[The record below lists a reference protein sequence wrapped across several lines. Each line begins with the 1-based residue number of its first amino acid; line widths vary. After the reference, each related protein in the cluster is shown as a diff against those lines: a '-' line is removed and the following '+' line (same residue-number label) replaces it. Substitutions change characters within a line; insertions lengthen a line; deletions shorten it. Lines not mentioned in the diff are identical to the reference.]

1 MKRTLLTFV
10 VTSLLATTAFAD
22 PIHDAAYDGD
32 LAGVQ
37 AELDKGADV
46 NAKLENADPLRKH
59 VGKGYTPLHNAAI
72 KGREEIAELLIAAG
86 ADVNAKGVDEWTPL
100 HWAARKGR
108 EGVTELLIT
117 KGAVVNSKANDGK
130 TPLDWAIQKSRT
142 ETADILRKHGGKTAE
157 ELEEIFHV
165 IEDGDLEAVNKA
177 ISDGFDFNNAIYEGQ
192 TPLHMAVDWGHKKIV
207 ELLLVNG
214 VDVNAKDEF
223 GDTPLDWADGEIA
236 DLLRKHGGNTGE
248 ELTLMPFLDYGK
260 DQLVIDGKVGLKFEV
275 LYSSDLKE
283 WQVLDT
289 VTIEASPQI
298 YADKTTE
305 EQPIRF
311 YRVKLVE

>member
-1 MKRTLLTFV
+1 MI
-10 VTSLLATTAFAD
+10 TSLLATTALAD

-46 NAKLENADPLRKH
+46 NAKLENADLLRKH

-108 EGVTELLIT
+108 KEVAELLIT

-157 ELEEIFHV
+157 ELENFFHA

-298 YADKTTE
+298 YVDKTTE

>member
-1 MKRTLLTFV
+1 MSER
-10 VTSLLATTAFAD
+10 
-22 PIHDAAYDGD
+22 
-32 LAGVQ
+32 GVPEQ
-37 AELDKGADV
+37 
-46 NAKLENADPLRKH
+46 N
-59 VGKGYTPLHNAAI
+59 
-72 KGREEIAELLIAAG
+72 GRA
-86 ADVNAKGVDEWTPL
+86 
-100 HWAARKGR
+100 
-108 EGVTELLIT
+108 
-117 KGAVVNSKANDGK
+117 
-130 TPLDWAIQKSRT
+130 
-142 ETADILRKHGGKTAE
+142 ILRKHGGKTAE